1 MSGGTQQTG
10 GTGRRGLPLLGTLDD
25 LSRVLLIGVVL
36 LMLAC
41 ICGTW
46 LVLYGSGLLRSGGT
60 PPATVVSRASTE
72 AAGTPTPVAEA
83 PAAATPAANSP
94 HVGQLVTAAGV
105 DTSANNSPINP
116 TNSFPRNIS
125 AIYAVLQ
132 ADQVPAGTTAFARW
146 TREDQP
152 FQDTREIRAAQD
164 FTKTY
169 IEFSLQ
175 PTPGK
180 LTPGNYAVQIFLDGA
195 PGPRTQFTVR

>member
-10 GTGRRGLPLLGTLDD
+10 GTGRRGLPLLGALDD

-36 LMLAC
+36 LMFAC

-46 LVLYGSGLLRSGGT
+46 LVLYGSGLLRGGA
-60 PPATVVSRASTE
+60 PPATVISRASTE
-72 AAGTPTPVAEA
+72 VAGTPTTVAEA
-83 PAAATPAANSP
+83 PAIDTPAANSP
-94 HVGQLVTAAGV
+94 QVGQLVTSTGV

-116 TNSFPRNIS
+116 TNSFPRNIP
-125 AIYAVLQ
+125 AIYTVLQ
-132 ADQVPAGTTAFARW
+132 ANQVPAGTTAFARW
-146 TREDQP
+146 TREDQL
-152 FQDTREIRAAQD
+152 FQDTQEIRAAQV

-180 LTPGNYAVQIFLDGA
+180 LTPGNYAVQIFLNGA